1 MGRGKKNGMDST
13 HVLEAEIFD
22 NCALRPTCLS
32 PAAVSE
38 GSYMLASPIRIH
50 IRGRR
55 GSCSLITTTGACMM
69 GGSVL
74 SGDNRW
80 KKGEFHG

>member
-1 MGRGKKNGMDST
+1 MALGPRHDRMISAT
-13 HVLEAEIFD
+13 VLEAEIFD

-32 PAAVSE
+32 PAAVF
-38 GSYMLASPIRIH
+38 
-50 IRGRR
+50 
-55 GSCSLITTTGACMM
+55 ITTTGACMM